1 MEVEEIKREYSMR
14 DILARYGIQVNRSG
28 MCCCPIHGER
38 HPSMKVYKDS
48 FYCFAC
54 GAHGDIFSFIQQMD
68 NCDFKTAYLSLGG
81 TYEKQTENQR
91 VLAQKQRELAQNE
104 RERRKQKEAKVRQ
117 ELIEVLDIVRDTM
130 ANEKPQTIEDLSD
143 LYCLCANWK
152 VIFESWWEAKYI
164 EESEVNM
171 TNVYRGCQRFRQE
184 YNSLAGSNDRA
195 IRG

>member
-1 MEVEEIKREYSMR
+1 MEVEEIKQEYSMR

-81 TYEKQTENQR
+81 TYEKQTENER
-91 VLAQKQRELAQNE
+91 AVTIARRERAKSE
-104 RERRKQKEAKVRQ
+104 RERAKQQ
-117 ELIEVLDIVRDTM
+117 EEQQNGQAQTHCHCGANQKLLKARISQFLFQPLI
-130 ANEKPQTIEDLSD
+130 K
-143 LYCLCANWK
+143 
-152 VIFESWWEAKYI
+152 F
-164 EESEVNM
+164 
-171 TNVYRGCQRFRQE
+171 
-184 YNSLAGSNDRA
+184 
-195 IRG
+195 

>member
-1 MEVEEIKREYSMR
+1 MEVDEIKREYSMR

-81 TYEKQTENQR
+81 TYEKQTENER
-91 VLAQKQRELAQNE
+91 AVTIAR
-104 RERRKQKEAKVRQ
+104 RERAKSERVRAKQQ
-117 ELIEVLDIVRDTM
+117 EEQLQKTLADCLTLLARVIRESSPKSIDDEISDTYCDAVNFNTILTHWWEVL
-130 ANEKPQTIEDLSD
+130 
-143 LYCLCANWK
+143 
-152 VIFESWWEAKYI
+152 YI
-164 EESEVNM
+164 ENDRKGVNIP
-171 TNVYRGCQRFRQE
+171 NVYRVCKRLERRFSTR
-184 YNSLAGSNDRA
+184 
-195 IRG
+195 

>member
-28 MCCCPIHGER
+28 MCCCPIHGEK

-81 TYEKQTENQR
+81 TYEKQTENER
-91 VLAQKQRELAQNE
+91 AVTIARRERAKSE
-104 RERRKQKEAKVRQ
+104 RERAKQQEEQLRKTLADCLTLLARVIRESSPKSIDDEISDTYCDAVNYNTI
-117 ELIEVLDIVRDTM
+117 LTHWWEVL
-130 ANEKPQTIEDLSD
+130 
-143 LYCLCANWK
+143 
-152 VIFESWWEAKYI
+152 YI
-164 EESEVNM
+164 ENDRKGVNIP
-171 TNVYRGCQRFRQE
+171 NVYRVCKRLERRFATR
-184 YNSLAGSNDRA
+184 
-195 IRG
+195 